1 MWKRSKKEFVSH
13 QNLYTLNDQHTIEN
27 VNNETSVTPNTK
39 MNSPKGLEEEHI
51 GKSYAVFW
59 PKPKAYYWGRLI
71 KVFSHD
77 IEDDANEVEI
87 DFLKKVVNSSKIKE

>member
-1 MWKRSKKEFVSH
+1 M
-13 QNLYTLNDQHTIEN
+13 I
-27 VNNETSVTPNTK
+27 
-39 MNSPKGLEEEHI
+39 EEEHI
-51 GKSYAVFW
+51 GKYYAVFW

-71 KVFSHD
+71 KVFSLD

>member
-1 MWKRSKKEFVSH
+1 M
-13 QNLYTLNDQHTIEN
+13 I
-27 VNNETSVTPNTK
+27 
-39 MNSPKGLEEEHI
+39 EEEHI

-71 KVFSHD
+71 KVFSLD